1 MCRLSE
7 KYAPKTLGEVV
18 GQPETV
24 NALKR
29 FVQRPEAS
37 GWLFVG
43 GPGCGKS
50 SIVRALQNELGID
63 QWSTYRYAG
72 PDLDLAATKDL
83 FAKLRFRP
91 MSGRFNLVIIEE
103 FERCASDQ
111 VRTMLKDRLGEGQW
125 PSSLIVLITSN
136 DISKLE
142 PALLERFQVCH
153 LRSDMDFG
161 VLVLPRLQQIYAK
174 ECEDREVKALA
185 KGLCNGARLYSG
197 GVVRDLLDG
206 SRYSMRAALSAIER
220 LFAYC

>member
-1 MCRLSE
+1 M
-7 KYAPKTLGEVV
+7 
-18 GQPETV
+18 
-24 NALKR
+24 
-29 FVQRPEAS
+29 
-37 GWLFVG
+37 
-43 GPGCGKS
+43 
-50 SIVRALQNELGID
+50 
-63 QWSTYRYAG
+63 
-72 PDLDLAATKDL
+72 

-142 PALLERFQVCH
+142 PALLERFTICP

-161 VLVLPRLQQIYAK
+161 VLCLDRLKEIYAA
-174 ECEDREVKALA
+174 ECAERGLA
-185 KGLCNGARLYSG
+185 QASKGLCNGARLYSG

-206 SRYSMRAALSAIER
+206 SRYSMRAALTSIEK
-220 LFAYC
+220 LFAYG